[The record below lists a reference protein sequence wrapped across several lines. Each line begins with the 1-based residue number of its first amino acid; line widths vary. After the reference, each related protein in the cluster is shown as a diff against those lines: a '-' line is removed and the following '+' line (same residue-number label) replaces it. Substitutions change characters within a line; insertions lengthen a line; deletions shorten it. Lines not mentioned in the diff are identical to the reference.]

1 MNTKQKIKLY
11 AVAAILGA
19 GLAFEISRQPGIMIS
34 VEASEASEAEVVVTA
49 TPSPTLIP
57 SPTPTETPNYT
68 VEKLVAHYGL
78 SGIQEQYARYIWDK
92 WAGYGNRLQAVA
104 LCTNM
109 SEGHLDDNAYN
120 VNTDG
125 SEDKGCWQWNS
136 IHGYPDSVTKNCFEA
151 TDLTFKVFEKR
162 MGLGILEG
170 FSGMWYGYGSA
181 NFYRCLDIIN

>member
-11 AVAAILGA
+11 AVAAIIGA
-19 GLAFEISRQPGIMIS
+19 GLAFEISRQPG
-34 VEASEASEAEVVVTA
+34 VVRVQAEDVPTPKITVTA
-49 TPSPTLIP
+49 TPTLTQTPT
-57 SPTPTETPNYT
+57 PTPTEVPSYDVSRLISNYD
-68 VEKLVAHYGL
+68 L
-78 SGIQEQYARYIWDK
+78 SGLQLQYARYIWDK